1 MILQTL
7 FQYAEEKKLVDS
19 MEVKERFVHLVL
31 SLRKDGT
38 VSEAAPWQVL
48 TREVENP
55 KTKAIKTEVGRA
67 IKMPEFPGVNNGGK
81 ANFLADAV
89 DKVLGVDGKT
99 GEPIPDDPSRGGNA
113 TKAFLHFWQRI
124 ADAHAATG
132 LPDLASLLAFRDRYL
147 VNEEGRRALPFVGVV
162 PFGKDGKPTF
172 CARSDQPVPLQKA
185 MITFSVG
192 ASSGPIFQE
201 GSPLHDY
208 WRGTFNRERFV
219 ETPVDD
225 KSGSA
230 TRRGICLVTGAE
242 NEPVAEAH
250 RTLIK
255 GVPGLP
261 PIGGY
266 LVSFDKSSPALT
278 SFGFEGGWN
287 APVSETAA
295 AGYALAINHI
305 LADEHCRRR
314 FGGAVLASWIGGN
327 PDPTDDF
334 NKMVLEPPASK
345 GDVTDFFK
353 KFEAGGRYSSALN
366 TRRFRSVTLASN
378 GGRVVVRRWLDEPLK
393 DAVDSLKRWFQH
405 LETEAIE
412 VPKKAGKAGEEKPTN
427 APPPLSIY
435 ALAATTARVPSEV
448 ADGVFDALY
457 RAALE
462 NGFNPKALLAPVLH
476 RLRIAAAQS
485 GNGIR
490 FKTSHFALI
499 KLILTRSD
507 IQSKPGDCAMV
518 ITHQLCETN
527 DPAYNCGRLLAV
539 LDDLQRAA
547 LGQVGAGIVARFYG
561 NGSTYPRNVFPYL
574 IKLSKHH
581 VAKLVKDSSKQAAGF
596 ALSSRIN
603 EICLLFPA
611 SSEGGAPEFPGLL
624 NPHQQGRF
632 ALGFHQQ
639 KGKDERDR
647 KAAISAKKHA
657 AELDAK
663 TAEAAAIAQ
672 VLAEATTAENSN

>member
-7 FQYAEEKKLVDS
+7 YQYAQEESLIEA
-19 MEVKERFVHLVL
+19 MEVKDRLVHLVL
-31 SLRKDGT
+31 SLRQDGT

-48 TREVENP
+48 TRDVENP
-55 KTKAIKTEVGRA
+55 KTKAVKTEFGRA

-99 GEPIPDDPSRGGNA
+99 GEPILDEPSRGGNA

-124 ADAHAATG
+124 ADAHASTD
-132 LPDLASLLAFRDRYL
+132 LPELAALLAFRDRYL
-147 VNEEGRRALPFVGVV
+147 GNEAGRRALPFVGVV

-172 CARSDQPVPLQKA
+172 CARSDPPRPLEKA

-192 ASSGPIFQE
+192 AAGGPVFQE
-201 GSPLHDY
+201 RSPLHDY
-208 WRGTFNRERFV
+208 WRGTFNRERFA
-219 ETPVDD
+219 EAPMGDE
-225 KSGSA
+225 SGSA
-230 TRRGICLVTGAE
+230 ARRGICLVTGAE
-242 NEPVAEAH
+242 NELVAESH

-287 APVSETAA
+287 APVSEKAA
-295 AGYALAINHI
+295 AGYALAINQI
-305 LADEHCRRR
+305 LADEHCRHR

-327 PDPTDDF
+327 PDPTEDF

-412 VPKKAGKAGEEKPTN
+412 VPRKAGKAGEEKPTN

-435 ALAATTARVPSEV
+435 ALAATTARVASEV
-448 ADGVFDALY
+448 ADGVYDALY

-462 NGFNPKALLAPVLH
+462 NGFNPRALLAAVLQ
-476 RLRIAAAQS
+476 RIRIAATQS
-485 GNGIR
+485 GNGVR
-490 FKTSHFALI
+490 FKTSHFALL
-499 KLILTRSD
+499 KLILIRS
-507 IQSKPGDCAMV
+507 QESPME
-518 ITHQLCETN
+518 ITPQLCETH
-527 DPAYNCGRLLAV
+527 DPAYNCGRLLAL
-539 LDDLQRAA
+539 LDDIQEEAQ
-547 LGQVGAGIVARFYG
+547 GSVGADIVARFYG
-561 NGSTYPRNVFPYL
+561 NASTFPRNVFQRL
-574 IKLSKHH
+574 IRLEKHH
-581 VAKLVKDSSKQAAGF
+581 RAKLLKDATPRKRAAGVALGRKIDDVCALF
-596 ALSSRIN
+596 A
-603 EICLLFPA
+603 PA
-611 SSEGGAPEFPGLL
+611 TPGGPAEFPGLL
-624 NPHQQGRF
+624 SPQEQGRF

-639 KGKDERDR
+639 KARNEKDR
-647 KAAISAKKHA
+647 KEYIVKES
-657 AELDAK
+657 
-663 TAEAAAIAQ
+663 
-672 VLAEATTAENSN
+672 

>member
-7 FQYAEEKKLVDS
+7 FQYAKEKKLVDS

-31 SLRKDGT
+31 SLRKDGS

-48 TREVENP
+48 TRDVEDP
-55 KTKAIKTEVGRA
+55 KTKAVKPEFGRA
-67 IKMPEFPGVNNGGK
+67 IKMPEFPGVNNGGR

-89 DKVLGVDGKT
+89 EKVLGVDGKT
-99 GEPIPDDPSRGGNA
+99 GEPILDEPSRGGNA

-124 ADAHAATG
+124 ADAHAARG
-132 LPDLASLLAFRDRYL
+132 LPELAALLAFRDRYL
-147 VNEEGRRALPFVGVV
+147 VNAEGRRALPFVGVV
-162 PFGKDGKPTF
+162 PFGKDGKLTF
-172 CARSDQPVPLQKA
+172 CARSDPPRPLEKA
-185 MITFSVG
+185 TITFSVG
-192 ASSGPIFQE
+192 AAGGPIFQE

-208 WRGTFNRERFV
+208 WRGAFNRERFA
-219 ETPVDD
+219 EAPAGD

-230 TRRGICLVTGAE
+230 ARRGICLVTAE
-242 NEPVAEAH
+242 NEPVAESH

-266 LVSFDKSSPALT
+266 LVSFDKSTPALT

-334 NKMVLEPPASK
+334 NKMFLEPPSSK
-345 GDVTDFFK
+345 GDVTEFFK
-353 KFEAGGRYSSALN
+353 KFEAGGRYSSAVN
-366 TRRFRSVTLASN
+366 TRRFRSVTLAAN
-378 GGRVVVRRWLDEPLK
+378 GGRVVVRRWLDEPLR
-393 DAVDSLKRWFQH
+393 DAVDSLKLWFQH

-412 VPKKAGKAGEEKPTN
+412 VPKKAGKTSEDKPTN

-448 ADGVFDALY
+448 ADGVYDTLY

-462 NGFNPKALLAPVLH
+462 TGFNPKLSLAPDAGDPRDYRAALETGFNPKALLAAVLQ
-476 RLRIAAAQS
+476 RIRIAAAQS
-485 GNGIR
+485 GNGVR
-490 FKTSHFALI
+490 FKTSHFALL
-499 KLILTRSD
+499 KLILIRS
-507 IQSKPGDCAMV
+507 QESPME
-518 ITHQLCETN
+518 ITPQLCETY
-527 DPAYNCGRLLAV
+527 DPAYNCGRLLAL
-539 LDDLQRAA
+539 LDDIQEEAQ
-547 LGQVGAGIVARFYG
+547 GSVGADIVARFYG
-561 NGSTYPRNVFPYL
+561 NASTFPRNVFQRL
-574 IKLSKHH
+574 IRLEKHH
-581 VAKLVKDSSKQAAGF
+581 RAKLLKDATPRKRAAGVALGRKIDDVCALF
-596 ALSSRIN
+596 A
-603 EICLLFPA
+603 PA
-611 SSEGGAPEFPGLL
+611 TPGGPPEFPGLL
-624 NPHQQGRF
+624 SPQEQGRF

-639 KGKDERDR
+639 KARNERDR
-647 KAAISAKKHA
+647 KEYIAKK
-657 AELDAK
+657 
-663 TAEAAAIAQ
+663 AEADANAD
-672 VLAEATTAENSN
+672 